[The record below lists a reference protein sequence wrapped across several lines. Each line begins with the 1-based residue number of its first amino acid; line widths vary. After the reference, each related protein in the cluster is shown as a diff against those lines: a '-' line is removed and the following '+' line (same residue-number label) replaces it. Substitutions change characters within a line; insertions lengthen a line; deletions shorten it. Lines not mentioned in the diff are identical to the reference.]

1 MFCSNSMIFFALL
14 LTYCNFNSGYLGS
27 HPVWEK
33 VRKTHWKYVWKYV
46 LILAK
51 MSFQYTTL
59 CKHLEIAFALE
70 WFMIKYKISKYFTR
84 LVLCRHIDYWI
95 LFTFHSN
102 IVIWRVKI
110 SRRFMAFFKI
120 SCWNTSCKFFMSNH
134 FVKSR
139 LLSLFK
145 LQRPGS
151 KFSC

>member
-1 MFCSNSMIFFALL
+1 M
-14 LTYCNFNSGYLGS
+14 YCNFNSGYLLRKSSGIRTS
-27 HPVWEK
+27 K
-33 VRKTHWKYVWKYV
+33 KTHWKYVWKYV

-51 MSFQYTTL
+51 MSFQYITGHYTTL
-59 CKHLEIAFALE
+59 WQHLENAFVLE
-70 WFMIKYKISKYFTR
+70 WFMIKCKICRYFTR

-95 LFTFHSN
+95 LFTSHSN
-102 IVIWRVKI
+102 IVIWRGKI

-120 SCWNTSCKFFMSNH
+120 SCWNTLCKFFMSNH

-139 LLSLFK
+139 FLSLFK